1 MAAGDLALHVVNG
14 KRGKG
19 GGGGRQ
25 RRGHR
30 RNPFGGGGGDRALW
44 RLDWMRV
51 VWMLAGDLWVAWFT
65 RRSWA
70 DAWGTSMLDGKKLT
84 SPYGGEA
91 WTLKNYILAGA
102 TGIGVAKLLQ
112 RFKGGT
118 IAADFMLGVKM
129 AILRRLIW
137 TEGFARTEWGKKA
150 FGDITDVYGQGGGVW
165 MQVPGGY
172 QQAMD
177 GPTVQTVPWMLRGP
191 EVQARNWM
199 MLGPGEELS
208 YAEQTPMG
216 HAITGAMT
224 SEDLASYQHSG
235 DADPYASSYA
245 AV

>member
-1 MAAGDLALHVVNG
+1 MAAGDLSLHVVNG
-14 KRGKG
+14 KKGKG
-19 GGGGRQ
+19 GHRKSRGR
-25 RRGHR
+25 RK
-30 RNPFGGGGGDRALW
+30 NPFGGGGGLSVFRG
-44 RLDWMRV
+44 DWMRV
-51 VWMLAGDLWVAWFT
+51 VWIIAGDLWVAWFT

-84 SPYGGEA
+84 SAYGGEA

-118 IAADFMLGVKM
+118 IANDFLLGVKL
-129 AILRRLIW
+129 AIVRRLVW

-150 FGDITDVYGQGGGVW
+150 FGDITDVYGQDGGVF

-177 GPTVQTVPWMLRGP
+177 GPAVQTRNWMMLGP
-191 EVQARNWM
+191 EVQTRNWM

-208 YAEQTPMG
+208 YAETPMG
-216 HAITGAMT
+216 HAMVGPLTT
-224 SEDLASYQHSG
+224 EDLASYQHSG